1 MARPFDPH
9 SPHIFKDS
17 SRGERLQRFLAD
29 SGVASRRAC
38 EELIREGRITVNGIK
53 VTDLPAFVNPAED
66 HIVFDGRGLP
76 KRGRSDAKVR
86 HEYVMLYKPERT
98 LVATRD
104 EPGLD
109 RRTVM
114 ELVNHPSG
122 SRLFPVG
129 RLDFETTGLLLLTTD
144 GDLTNLLTHPRFA
157 VPKTYEVIVK
167 DQLDAA
173 AFAELRHSLRKFEK
187 QAAKRSAG
195 GGPVEVSPIDVELVQ
210 QKAGKTLLR
219 VTLKESR
226 NREIRQMLAA
236 AGLTVHTVERVAIGP
251 LMLSGVR
258 LGSWRDLEKSEVRML
273 YKAANAASGGRVS
286 KGLDLETEDGSPA
299 RPVSRRVA
307 KTVAGTSRQSLRDQ
321 RRATGSRR
329 AAAAP
334 AESDS
339 APADVPANSSG
350 RGPAKPAVRTANS
363 TAAKPTA
370 VAPLSAP
377 KPVAKKSGPRTI
389 APPKGS

>member
-1 MARPFDPH
+1 M
-9 SPHIFKDS
+9 
-17 SRGERLQRFLAD
+17 QRFLAD

-38 EELIREGRITVNGIK
+38 EDLIREGRITVNGIK
-53 VTDLPAFVNPAED
+53 VTDLPAFINPAED
-66 HIVFDGRGLP
+66 HVVFDGRGLP
-76 KRGRSDAKVR
+76 KRGGTDARPR

-122 SRLFPVG
+122 ARLFPVG
-129 RLDFETTGLLLLTTD
+129 RLDYETTGLLLLTTD
-144 GDLTNLLTHPRFA
+144 GDLTNLLTHPKFA

-167 DQLDAA
+167 DQLDSA

-195 GGPVEVSPIDVELVQ
+195 GGPVEVSPIEVELVQ

-219 VTLKESR
+219 ITLKESR

-236 AGLTVHTVERVAIGP
+236 AGLTVHTVERVAVGP

-258 LGSWRDLEKSEVRML
+258 LGSWRDLEKSEVKML
-273 YKAANAASGGRVS
+273 YKAATAAAGGRVS
-286 KGLDLETEDGSPA
+286 KGLELETEDGSPA

-329 AAAAP
+329 AAAGPVESEAP
-334 AESDS
+334 SGAQSSS
-339 APADVPANSSG
+339 ARASATGRPKTLSARSPGSKSSGPVSVASKPPTPVPAKAV
-350 RGPAKPAVRTANS
+350 AKPPAR
-363 TAAKPTA
+363 
-370 VAPLSAP
+370 
-377 KPVAKKSGPRTI
+377 KSGPRII